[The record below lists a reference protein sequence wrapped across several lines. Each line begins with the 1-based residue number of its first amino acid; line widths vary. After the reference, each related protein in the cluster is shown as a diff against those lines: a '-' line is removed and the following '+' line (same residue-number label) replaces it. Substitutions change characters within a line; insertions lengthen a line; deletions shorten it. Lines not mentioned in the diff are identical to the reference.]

1 MSWPQTSDSKSF
13 AQFILKDPFSL
24 IFQVKQNLIQCCLF
38 LPFCLNVHL
47 LGSWGKGWFSNSCL
61 EAINEFDLEK
71 NWKPVGCTTSSN
83 LLLKIYLLTVSSDA
97 CILICPCPGE
107 ALSSSTYS
115 FSKHSLHY
123 ASNETLS
130 LSRARSRDICYS
142 FRIFPFKLASLD
154 HLLRSSTLKLSWVL
168 LSSAIGCILTF
179 AAHLLS
185 VSSASQQSVSGHGP
199 PSSQGLCLTFNI
211 FYLLIHYRDTLE
223 NPCSPF
229 ATFAS
234 AAILDMCFF
243 L

>member
-61 EAINEFDLEK
+61 EAVNEFDLEK

-83 LLLKIYLLTVSSDA
+83 LLRKIYLLTVSSDA
-97 CILICPCPGE
+97 CILICSCPGE

-123 ASNETLS
+123 VSNETLS
-130 LSRARSRDICYS
+130 LSRAKSRDIYYS

-154 HLLRSSTLKLSWVL
+154 HLLRSSTLKLSEFC
-168 LSSAIGCILTF
+168 SSQPLG
-179 AAHLLS
+179 
-185 VSSASQQSVSGHGP
+185 VSSPLLHIFCQCLLLHSNLCQGTALPHPRDCVWP
-199 PSSQGLCLTFNI
+199 LTSSIYWFITE
-211 FYLLIHYRDTLE
+211 T
-223 NPCSPF
+223 P
-229 ATFAS
+229 
-234 AAILDMCFF
+234 
-243 L
+243 